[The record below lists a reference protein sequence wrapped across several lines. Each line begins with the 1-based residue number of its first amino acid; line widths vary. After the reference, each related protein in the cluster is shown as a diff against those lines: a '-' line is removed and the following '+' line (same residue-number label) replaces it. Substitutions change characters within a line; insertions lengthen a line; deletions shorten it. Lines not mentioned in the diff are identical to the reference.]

1 MTEKTNTASAPTA
14 QDIDALI
21 DYLGQVGSMVE
32 SSIHISTARAM
43 KARIAEMEV
52 LKEYLSSK
60 ISHLVEALDK
70 HNGTP
75 CEQIHHAQEIEAR
88 DGRIAEL
95 EAALGRIDEWSRA
108 YPLTVFPD
116 PDFEKAHD
124 LLQAGGMTLD
134 SISASN
140 RRYCVEGVGKI
151 ARAALND
158 GGEQ

>member
-95 EAALGRIDEWSRA
+95 EAALEQIKINSEQPASSYAKYGPTWTGKDGNEYEDTSSHLAFADEIH
-108 YPLTVFPD
+108 T
-116 PDFEKAHD
+116 
-124 LLQAGGMTLD
+124 
-134 SISASN
+134 
-140 RRYCVEGVGKI
+140 I
-151 ARAALND
+151 ARAALKD

>member
-70 HNGTP
+70 HNGETI
-75 CEQIHHAQEIEAR
+75 CN
-88 DGRIAEL
+88 
-95 EAALGRIDEWSRA
+95 
-108 YPLTVFPD
+108 
-116 PDFEKAHD
+116 
-124 LLQAGGMTLD
+124 
-134 SISASN
+134 ASVTHRN
-140 RRYCVEGVGKI
+140 APRVVSKI
-151 ARAALND
+151 
-158 GGEQ
+158 GGEG

>member
-95 EAALGRIDEWSRA
+95 EAALKPFADEADNWDGTSATDDTPVNVSYDDYSSSGSEFTVGDLRA
-108 YPLTVFPD
+108 
-116 PDFEKAHD
+116 
-124 LLQAGGMTLD
+124 
-134 SISASN
+134 
-140 RRYCVEGVGKI
+140 
-151 ARAALND
+151 ARAALKD